1 LKDVQEAYSRR
12 EETTLFPSA
21 IDPMGSGAESLL
33 AEALHLNGHH
43 EEALPFF
50 RSANQKSPNDL
61 RTILAFSECLA
72 AAGKIEESLEYLSQQ
87 YMRLKKAPEIRVHLN
102 HIKVK
107 YGDKVCFSDS
117 AIAPTFF

>member
-1 LKDVQEAYSRR
+1 M
-12 EETTLFPSA
+12 FPSA

-33 AEALHLNGHH
+33 AEALYINGRN

-72 AAGKIEESLEYLSQQ
+72 AAGRIEESLEYLNQQ
-87 YMRLKKAPEIRVHLN
+87 YMRLKKAPEIRIHLN
-102 HIKVK
+102 NIKAK
-107 YGDKVCFSDS
+107 HSDKVCFDNSTV
-117 AIAPTFF
+117 APTFDS